1 MADISE
7 QRMHPRTPV
16 NWRVEYTG
24 ASGRGTVH
32 ESSKLQDY
40 SPSGACFF
48 TMTEVQVGMQV
59 TLHISLPVRKTA
71 GRPAREVNVRVDDRA
86 DVGGMFKAAGVRWL
100 QTARKAGLAEKLDTG
115 SGSPSLSH

>member
-1 MADISE
+1 MSSISE

-24 ASGRGTVH
+24 ASGRGAVH

-48 TMTEVQVGMQV
+48 TMSEVQVGHAV
-59 TLHISLPVRKTA
+59 DVAYFLA
-71 GRPAREVNVRVDDRA
+71 GSDGPT
-86 DVGGMFKAAGVRWL
+86 FGVEGRSS
-100 QTARKAGLAEKLDTG
+100 
-115 SGSPSLSH
+115 SG